1 MAQIFSEKKSDGRI
15 CVQWQ
20 LSFFSQLNELAN
32 AGLKS
37 RCWLIPV
44 LESAKPSRVVFWI
57 QVDASGPNFPGEKDI
72 HVLKIIKDS
81 KNASHGSPPK
91 KKMAKHVVF
100 GWFGPLSLFVFDSK
114 HFFGTKAA
122 AVCFKAPV
130 VRRAGLAVYTGHS
143 VLTEVRF
150 SSQSPTTRTFSRF
163 SLSQKRV
170 IDHKLFAITFLQKYW
185 HEKKSLKYT
194 MIYIPKL
201 KFSYLTFPH
210 DLIFFVGVSSFITAT
225 VLFGDCNIQSP
236 ATLGS
241 KDCNGKVKLPWLL
254 KGSSKK
260 SQSMS
265 FEVVTLPETNSKR
278 TWK

>member
-1 MAQIFSEKKSDGRI
+1 M
-15 CVQWQ
+15 
-20 LSFFSQLNELAN
+20 
-32 AGLKS
+32 
-37 RCWLIPV
+37 

-81 KNASHGSPPK
+81 KNASHGSPPQK
-91 KKMAKHVVF
+91 KDGKTRGFRLVWTVVSF
-100 GWFGPLSLFVFDSK
+100 FFDSK

-170 IDHKLFAITFLQKYW
+170 IDHKLFAITFLQKY
-185 HEKKSLKYT
+185 
-194 MIYIPKL
+194 
-201 KFSYLTFPH
+201 
-210 DLIFFVGVSSFITAT
+210 
-225 VLFGDCNIQSP
+225 
-236 ATLGS
+236 
-241 KDCNGKVKLPWLL
+241 
-254 KGSSKK
+254 
-260 SQSMS
+260 
-265 FEVVTLPETNSKR
+265 
-278 TWK
+278 